1 MSGLRGLATRAALC
15 LARTCACTCAWACAA
30 PAFAAEAAT
39 ASPATAAS
47 ALPGGAPARPRVGL
61 VLSGGGARGL
71 AHVGVLKVLE
81 EARIPIDAIAGTSM
95 GAIVG
100 GLYASGMRADALE
113 RELNA
118 VHWDQVFSNR
128 VDRPELS
135 QRRKEEDFEI
145 SPAIELGIRN
155 GELRAPHSAVSSRGL
170 ESLLRRFTLPVRHIQ
185 RFDELPIPFRAVTT
199 NMETGEAVVL
209 DSGDLALALRSSMS
223 VPGVFS
229 PTDVDSRVLGDGGLV
244 DNVPVDV
251 ARRMNVDVLIVI
263 NIGTPLASRETLGS
277 ALGLTQQMINILTE
291 QNVQRSLGQ
300 LRSGDVLIAPE
311 LGALTSRD
319 FDHAAELI
327 ALGAAGTRAAVPR
340 LSALALDEA
349 AYAQWQS
356 AHIASAPP
364 VTPLTFVRIEGA
376 ELSNP
381 DRLLAMLGS
390 RAGQPFDPAQ
400 ADRDTRRLAAS
411 GDYTRTDY
419 QLVRTEQGEG
429 LLFELEEKPWGPH
442 YLRIGIDLSTDFSG
456 RSAFNL
462 KISHNRHWLTR
473 NGTEWRNRLQ
483 IGEQPLAYT
492 ELYHPLN
499 WTSSLANDWF
509 ASAYAGVERRP
520 LIRYAANTGNEVAE
534 FTRATQTI
542 GADLGQ
548 PWGEFGEVRIGPS
561 HVVVHTRPML
571 LGADYTGATG
581 IARVVE
587 DGLRTRVVVDQ
598 LDYASFPLD
607 GYRAEGQ
614 IWAGRRSGDL
624 SGSFR
629 RIETQANWVI
639 TRGTHTF
646 NLFARGAVADLGQ
659 LDTVPRYTLG
669 GFHQLSG
676 YYSGQLEGNVIA
688 LLRLGWYTRRSEAL
702 SLTRGLFIG
711 GTFELG
717 NAWLRRG
724 DVRSSDLRS
733 GMSLYIGA
741 DTGIGPLYFGLTHAP
756 RGGTG
761 LALFIGRP

>member
-1 MSGLRGLATRAALC
+1 
-15 LARTCACTCAWACAA
+15 
-30 PAFAAEAAT
+30 
-39 ASPATAAS
+39 
-47 ALPGGAPARPRVGL
+47 

-71 AHVGVLKVLE
+71 AHIGALKVLE
-81 EARIPIDAIAGTSM
+81 QARIPIDAIAGTSM

-118 VHWDQVFSNR
+118 VRWDQVFSNR

-145 SPAIELGIRN
+145 SPAIEFGIRH

-170 ESLLRRFTLPVRHIQ
+170 ESLLRRFTLPVRHIE
-185 RFDELPIPFRAVTT
+185 RFDELPIPFRAVAT

-209 DSGDLALALRSSMS
+209 DRGDLALALRSSMS

-229 PTDVDSRVLGDGGLV
+229 PTDVDARVLGDGGLV

-263 NIGTPLASRETLGS
+263 NIGTPLAGRETLGS

-291 QNVQRSLGQ
+291 QNVQRSLRQ
-300 LRSGDVLIAPE
+300 LREGDVLITPE

-319 FDHAAELI
+319 FDHASELI
-327 ALGAAGTRAAVPR
+327 ALGADGTRAAVQR

-349 AYAQWQS
+349 AYAQWQA
-356 AHIASAPP
+356 AHTARTPP
-364 VTPLTFVRIEGA
+364 VTPLAFVRIEGT

-390 RAGQPFDPAQ
+390 RAGEPFDRAQ

-419 QLVRTEQGEG
+419 QLVQTAQGEG
-429 LLFELEEKPWGPH
+429 LVFELEEKPWGPH
-442 YLRIGIDLSTDFSG
+442 YLRIGMDLSTDFSG

-462 KISHNRHWLTR
+462 KLSHNRHWLTR

-509 ASAYAGVERRP
+509 ASAYAGVERRS

-534 FTRATQTI
+534 FTRSTQTI
-542 GADLGQ
+542 GADIGQ

-561 HVVVHTRPML
+561 HVVVHTRPVL
-571 LGADYTGATG
+571 LGVAYTGATG

-587 DGLRTRVVVDQ
+587 DGLRARVVVDQ

-607 GYRAEGQ
+607 GYRAETQ
-614 IWAGRRSGDL
+614 VWAGRRSGDL
-624 SGSFR
+624 TGSFR
-629 RIETQANWVI
+629 RIETQGTWVI
-639 TRGTHTF
+639 TRGAHTF

-688 LLRLGWYTRRSEAL
+688 LLRLGWYMRQSQSLA
-702 SLTRGLFIG
+702 LTRGLFIG

-724 DVRSSDLRS
+724 DARWSDLRS
-733 GMSLYIGA
+733 GMSLYVGA

-756 RGGTG
+756 RGTTG